1 MPHNIYLHSA
11 LVQPRKID
19 RTKQHKIAEA
29 NFYNS
34 FESGLALFVSF
45 LVNMFVVSV
54 FSASFYPAHKNGDI
68 GLRTAGDKLE
78 EKYGLVAKIV
88 WGIGLLAAG
97 QSSTMTGTYAGQFVM
112 QGFLDLRIA
121 PWARIAVT
129 RSIAIVPSVVVALLA
144 QNSGLDTL
152 DEWINI
158 LQSVQ
163 LPFAVIPV
171 LILTQDARVM
181 KSFKNHLA
189 ITIMCWELAVV
200 VIAINLYLIYEF
212 TVSTLADVSIWIW
225 LAYGAVGFIYFLFL
239 AYIVITP
246 RRFQF
251 FLRKLGCTPDTCW
264 WCFIE
269 DPYEN
274 E

>member
-11 LVQPRKID
+11 LVQSRKID
-19 RTKQHKIAEA
+19 RTKVHKIAEA

-34 FESGLALFVSF
+34 LESGVALFVSF

-54 FSASFYPAHKNGDI
+54 FAASFYPGEKNEAI
-68 GLRTAGDKLE
+68 GLESAGERLG

-88 WGIGLLAAG
+88 WGVGLLAAG

-112 QGFLDLRIA
+112 QGFLDLKIA

-129 RSIAIVPSVVVALLA
+129 RSIAIVPSVVVAIIA
-144 QNSGLDTL
+144 QNRLDAL

-181 KSFKNHLA
+181 KSFRNHLA
-189 ITIMCWELAVV
+189 VTIMCWELAVV

-212 TVSTLADVSIWIW
+212 TVTTLADVSVWIW
-225 LAYGAVGFIYFLFL
+225 VAYGIVGVIYFLFL
-239 AYIVITP
+239 GYIVITP

-251 FLRKLGCTPDTCW
+251 FLRKLGFTPTDCW

-274 E
+274 D